1 MPQDQNKGRKDL
13 KIDVRARDEEGNII
27 IEGQLNRKEVAFLLQ
42 FSINQLM
49 MDGVEFNLDE
59 PDDEDNP
66 QLRLNFE
73 GAGGLN

>member
-1 MPQDQNKGRKDL
+1 MPQGQNKGRKDL